1 MLTVSASYRNAKKM
15 NDQSLSSLSDP
26 RVREF
31 LLLARLGH
39 LATSTRDGAPHNIP
53 ICFWFDDSSHFY
65 FIIDEKPK
73 RLTGLGLKR
82 MRNISENPQVALV
95 IDHYEE
101 DWAGLAYVLI
111 HGVAQLVDEPQEYV
125 LALRNLRD
133 KYTQYRAMLLRVER
147 NPMVRIDAERV
158 HIWGL
163 RFRPPGAA

>member
-1 MLTVSASYRNAKKM
+1 MDNR
-15 NDQSLSSLSDP
+15 SLNSISDL

-31 LLLARLGH
+31 LRLARLGH
-39 LATSTRDGAPHNIP
+39 LATSSRDGVPHNIP
-53 ICFWFDDSSHFY
+53 ICFWFDGSARFY

-101 DWAGLAYVLI
+101 DWVCLAYVLI
-111 HGVAQLVDEPQEYV
+111 HGEAHIVDDPQEYV

-133 KYTQYRAMLLRVER
+133 KYPQYRAMLLSVER
-147 NPMVRIDAERV
+147 NPMVGINAERV
-158 HIWGL
+158 HTWGE
-163 RFRPPGAA
+163 RFKLAVSA

>member
-1 MLTVSASYRNAKKM
+1 MADEHKTG
-15 NDQSLSSLSDP
+15 SLDDP
-26 RVREF
+26 RVYEF
-31 LLLARLGH
+31 LNLARLGH

-53 ICFWFDDSSHFY
+53 ICFWFDGTGHFY

-73 RLTGLGLKR
+73 RLTGTGLKR
-82 MRNISENPQVALV
+82 MRNISENPRVALV

-111 HGVAQLVDEPQEYV
+111 HGIAQLVDDPQEYV

-133 KYTQYRAMLLRVER
+133 KYTQYRAMLLSVER

-158 HIWGL
+158 HTWGQ
-163 RFRPPGAA
+163 RFIPPTTA

>member
-1 MLTVSASYRNAKKM
+1 MDDRR
-15 NDQSLSSLSDP
+15 LSSLSDQ

-31 LLLARLGH
+31 LRLARLGH
-39 LATSTRDGAPHNIP
+39 LATSTRDGVPHNIP
-53 ICFWFDDSSHFY
+53 ICFWFDGSTRFY

-73 RLTGLGLKR
+73 RLTGVGLKR
-82 MRNISENPQVALV
+82 MRNIGENPRVALV

-111 HGVAQLVDEPQEYV
+111 HGIAQLVDDPQEYV

-133 KYTQYRAMLLRVER
+133 KYTQYRAMLLSEER

-158 HIWGL
+158 HGWGQ
-163 RFRPPGAA
+163 RFKPPGTA